1 MARDIAPRRAL
12 DPAPDPQKVRVPRR
26 SPTVAA
32 VVVTCNRPA
41 QLRATV
47 LALLAAPLERICI
60 IDNGASS
67 GTPDGTAAWLAAQ
80 ADPRLIVLTPPRNLG
95 GAGGFALGLAELEA
109 RDDPDWIVVMDDDA
123 RPAPGAI
130 SQFRAA
136 PPPGWDAVA
145 AAVRDPSGRIA
156 EMNRPARNPFA
167 SLTRFAAA
175 LFRGRPA
182 FHLADA
188 DYLADTLAEIDI
200 ASFVGLFLSRRARH
214 LAGLPDARLFI
225 YGDDV
230 LHSLHMRAL
239 GLRIGFDPR
248 IRFEHDCSTLQGS
261 AWIYRPLWK
270 AYYHHR
276 NLLLVF
282 RAAAGRWLFA
292 PMALMHLLRWGL
304 RARHYRRVERP
315 VYLRLLRLALLD
327 GLRGRLDR
335 PHEEV
340 LALAAGSRR
349 PPSRHVPPQVPAR
362 GGPKARTAAQED
374 AA

>member
-1 MARDIAPRRAL
+1 MTSDAVRCRTP
-12 DPAPDPQKVRVPRR
+12 DPALCPESDWATDRPP
-26 SPTVAA
+26 SMAA

-47 LALLAAPLERICI
+47 EALLAAPLDRICI
-60 IDNGASS
+60 VDNGAC
-67 GTPDGTAAWLAAQ
+67 GDAPDGTAAWLAGLH
-80 ADPRLIVLTPPRNLG
+80 DPRLVLLSPPRNLG

-109 RDDPDWIVVMDDDA
+109 RADPDWIVVMDDDA

-130 SQFRAA
+130 ARFRAA
-136 PPPGWDAVA
+136 PPAGWDAVA
-145 AAVRDPSGRIA
+145 AAVRDPAGRIA

-167 SLTRFAAA
+167 SLRRFAAT
-175 LFRGRPA
+175 LVRGRPA
-182 FHLADA
+182 FHLTDA
-188 DYLADTLAEIDI
+188 DYLAETPTEIDI
-200 ASFVGLFLSRRARH
+200 ASFVGLFLSRRARQMG
-214 LAGLPDARLFI
+214 GLPDARLFI

-248 IRFEHDCSTLQGS
+248 IRFEHDCRTLQGS

-276 NLLLVF
+276 NLLQVF
-282 RAAAGRWLFA
+282 RAAAGRWLFG
-292 PMALMHLLRWGL
+292 PVALVRLARWAL
-304 RARHYRRVERP
+304 RARHYRGPERK
-315 VYLRLLRLALLD
+315 VYLRLLSLAVLD
-327 GLRGRLDR
+327 GVRGHLGR

-340 LALAAGSRR
+340 LALAASARR
-349 PPSRHVPPQVPAR
+349 PVPPQASAR
-362 GGPKARTAAQED
+362 GAPKTAAQED

>member
-1 MARDIAPRRAL
+1 MPLA
-12 DPAPDPQKVRVPRR
+12 
-26 SPTVAA
+26 SPPSVAA
-32 VVVTCNRPA
+32 LVVTCNRLA

-47 LALLAAPLERICI
+47 LALLAEPLQRICVV
-60 IDNGASS
+60 DNGAC
-67 GTPDGTAAWLAAQ
+67 GGGADGTAAWLAGLD
-80 ADPRLIVLTPPRNLG
+80 DPRLFVLSPPRNLG
-95 GAGGFALGLAELEA
+95 GAGGFALGLAELA
-109 RDDPDWIVVMDDDA
+109 ATDDPDWIVVMDDDS

-130 SQFRAA
+130 ARFRAA
-136 PPPGWDAVA
+136 PPPGWEVVA
-145 AAVRDPSGRIA
+145 AAVRAPSGAIA

-167 SLTRFAAA
+167 SLRLFAATLA
-175 LFRGRPA
+175 LGRRA
-182 FHLADA
+182 FHATDA
-188 DYLADTLAEIDI
+188 DYLAETPVEIDI
-200 ASFVGLFLSRRARH
+200 ASFVGLFLSRRALQ

-248 IRFEHDCSTLQGS
+248 IRFEHDCSTLQGR

-282 RAAAGRWLFA
+282 RAAAGRGLFG
-292 PMALMHLLRWGL
+292 PLALLHLLRWLL
-304 RARHYRRVERP
+304 RARHYRPAERR
-315 VYLRLLRLALLD
+315 VYLRLLRLAVQD
-327 GLRGRLDR
+327 GLRGQLGR

-340 LALAAGSRR
+340 LALVTPMA
-349 PPSRHVPPQVPAR
+349 PAPR
-362 GGPKARTAAQED
+362 SARAAQED